1 MADPP
6 PPTDPDRL
14 SSLRR
19 RVDAARGQSGRT
31 TGAETQNASS
41 MALRF
46 GGEFGAA
53 ILVGALLGY
62 GIDYFLHTGGVALA
76 IGLGLGFITG
86 VVNVVRL
93 ARAYSKAHPSDPA
106 AKPPRDDDDE

>member
-1 MADPP
+1 MADPK

-14 SSLRR
+14 SALRR
-19 RVDAARGQSGRT
+19 QVDAARGK
-31 TGAETQNASS
+31 GAPAGGADAQNASS

-62 GIDYFLHTGGVALA
+62 GIDTFFHTGGVALA
-76 IGLGLGFITG
+76 IGLGLGFIAG

-93 ARAYSKAHPSDPA
+93 ARAYSRAHPSDPA
-106 AKPPRDDDDE
+106 AKPIRDDDDE